1 MLKVNDLYDEET
13 AFLSCKTMLYLAKG
27 GTAMKNTPIQW
38 HPAFFA
44 AVNLELSENRQNLQ
58 FAREYN
64 LNVKPLEIDLL
75 ITKNDPDTSVN
86 NEIGR
91 IFKGRN

>member
-1 MLKVNDLYDEET
+1 
-13 AFLSCKTMLYLAKG
+13 
-27 GTAMKNTPIQW
+27 MKNTPIQW